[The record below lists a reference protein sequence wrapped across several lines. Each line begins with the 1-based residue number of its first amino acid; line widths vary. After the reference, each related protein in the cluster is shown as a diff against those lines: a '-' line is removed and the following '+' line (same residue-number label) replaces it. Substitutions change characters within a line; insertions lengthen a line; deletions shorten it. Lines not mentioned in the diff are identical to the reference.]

1 MVEIKDL
8 NNQQLAQL
16 GLKYNLIDKS
26 KKYTRN
32 DLIILLENFQK
43 RKQEQQQTRHDP
55 NIKSISVNNQRRN
68 SVSGSQQS
76 KDRNGPPKPSN
87 NRRRLSEPNTA
98 VEKQNAVHTHQM
110 NQVQQQS
117 VKQLNEQMNANN
129 PKYDRFGIYPAV
141 KKLVCIGDI
150 HGDLSVALKV
160 LKLAEVIPQN
170 SNMNNLDNIHWSGN
184 DTWVIQLGDQIDRCR
199 PEEWDDKD
207 CIVDFDEVVQDEGS
221 NRAIIRLFFRLD
233 DEARKVGGRLLGTLG
248 NHELMNVDK
257 DFRYVSPQEF
267 LEWVPPNERTS
278 KYTKDGYPLGYYH
291 RLKAFQ
297 RGGNISK
304 LYADRKKSIIIIG
317 SYVFVHGGLSIELM
331 EKYKIAEINDVVTRW
346 LLNTDP
352 EQTSVESKIFDEI
365 FRQDD
370 DMSPFWCRIF
380 AEEEDNPDNT
390 ARNFVR
396 LLQLINKNNKLLM
409 PVKGMVISHTPQYME
424 NKYLNS
430 MYNDRLWRIDVGMS
444 RAFGPQDE
452 CGANKMRKPQI
463 LIIHNDSQFEKRIVS
478 LNSDRYPSSNQGQ
491 KVDINNEFIGF

>member
-1 MVEIKDL
+1 MVEIRDL
-8 NNQQLAQL
+8 DNKQLAQL

-32 DLIILLENFQK
+32 DLINLLEEYKK
-43 RKQEQQQTRHDP
+43 RKLGQQKNDP
-55 NIKSISVNNQRRN
+55 NIKSVSVNQRRN
-68 SVSGSQQS
+68 SVSGNQQS
-76 KDRNGPPKPSN
+76 RDRSGPPKPSN
-87 NRRRLSEPNTA
+87 NRRRLSEPNTRL
-98 VEKQNAVHTHQM
+98 EKANAIQTHEM
-110 NQVQQQS
+110 NKVQQQS
-117 VKQLNEQMNANN
+117 VKNLKTQMNSNN
-129 PKYDRFGIYPAV
+129 PKYDRFGIYPPV

-150 HGDLSVALKV
+150 HGDLTVALKV

-170 SNMNNLDNIHWSGN
+170 SNNKDIDNIHWCGG

-199 PEEWDDKD
+199 PEEWSEND
-207 CIVDFDEVVQDEGS
+207 CIADFDDVIDDEGS

-257 DFRYVSPQEF
+257 DFRYVSPKEF
-267 LEWVPPNERTS
+267 LEWVPPNERIS

-317 SYVFVHGGLSIELM
+317 SYLFVHGGLSIELM
-331 EKYKIAEINDVVTRW
+331 EKYKIAEINDIVARW

-352 EQTSVESKIFDEI
+352 DQTSTESQIFDEI

-380 AEEEDNPDNT
+380 AEEEDNPENNVQ
-390 ARNFVR
+390 NFAK
-396 LLQLINKNNKLLM
+396 LLQLINRNNKLLM
-409 PVKGMVISHTPQYME
+409 PVKGMVIAHTPQYME
-424 NKYLNS
+424 DKHLNS
-430 MYNDRLWRIDVGMS
+430 LYNDRLWRIDVGMS
-444 RAFGPQDE
+444 RAFGPQDD
-452 CGANKMRKPQI
+452 CGSNKMRRPQI
-463 LIIHNDSQFEKRIVS
+463 LIIHNNSQFEKRSCV
-478 LNSDRYPSSNQGQ
+478 LGSNRHPTTNMGQ
-491 KVDINNEFIGF
+491 KVDLSKEFFKF

>member
-8 NNQQLAQL
+8 TNQQLVQI
-16 GLKYNLIDKS
+16 GLKYNIVDKS
-26 KKYTRN
+26 RKYSRD
-32 DLIILLENFQK
+32 DLIKLIENYK
-43 RKQEQQQTRHDP
+43 KMKMEQRSQDP
-55 NIKSISVNNQRRN
+55 NIKSVSVNKQRRN
-68 SVSGSQQS
+68 STTANMQS
-76 KDRNGPPKPSN
+76 NDRSGPPKASN
-87 NRRRLSEPNTA
+87 NRRRLSEPNTNA
-98 VEKQNAVHTHQM
+98 EKAQAVHTHQM
-110 NQVQQQS
+110 NQVQRNS

-129 PKYDRFGIYPAV
+129 PKYDQFGIYPPV

-150 HGDLSVALKV
+150 HGDLTVALKV

-170 SNMNNLDNIHWSGN
+170 CNHNNIDNIHWTGG

-199 PEEWDDKD
+199 PDDWSD
-207 CIVDFDEVVQDEGS
+207 NNCIADFDDVIDDEGS
-221 NRAIIRLFFRLD
+221 NRAIIRLFLRLD
-233 DEARKVGGRLLGTLG
+233 DEAKKVGGRLLGTLG

-257 DFRYVSPQEF
+257 DFRYVSPKEF
-267 LEWVPPNERTS
+267 LEWVPPEQRNS

-291 RLKAFQ
+291 RLKAFE
-297 RGGNISK
+297 RGGNIAK

-331 EKYKIAEINDVVTRW
+331 EKYKIAEINHVVNKW
-346 LLNTDP
+346 LLKTDP
-352 EQTSVESKIFDEI
+352 NEENVESKIFDEI

-380 AEEEDNPDNT
+380 AEEEDNPENT
-390 ARNFVR
+390 AQNFAK
-396 LLQLINKNNKLLM
+396 LLQLINSRNRLLQ

-430 MYNDRLWRIDVGMS
+430 LYNDRLWRIDVGMS

-452 CGANKMRKPQI
+452 CGSNKMRKPQI

-478 LNSDRYPSSNQGQ
+478 FNSDRHPSSNQGQ
-491 KVDINNEFIGF
+491 KVDLSNEFIPF

>member
-8 NNQQLAQL
+8 DNKQLVQL
-16 GLKYNLIDKS
+16 GTKYGLIDKS

-32 DLIILLENFQK
+32 DLINLLEEYKK
-43 RKQEQQQTRHDP
+43 RKLGQQKQDS
-55 NIKSISVNNQRRN
+55 NIKSVSVNHRRN
-68 SVSGSQQS
+68 SVSGAQQS
-76 KDRNGPPKPSN
+76 KGRSGPPKSSN
-87 NRRRLSEPNTA
+87 NRRRLSEPNTNL
-98 VEKQNAVHTHQM
+98 EKQNALKTHEM
-110 NQVQQQS
+110 NKIQQQS
-117 VKQLNEQMNANN
+117 VQNLKTQMNSNN
-129 PKYDRFGIYPAV
+129 PKYDRFGIYPPV

-150 HGDLSVALKV
+150 HGDLTVALKV

-170 SNMNNLDNIHWSGN
+170 ANNKDIDNIHWCGG

-199 PEEWDDKD
+199 PEEWSDND
-207 CIVDFDEVVQDEGS
+207 CIADFDDVIDDEGS

-257 DFRYVSPQEF
+257 DFRYVSPKEF
-267 LEWVPPNERTS
+267 LEWVPPNERIS

-331 EKYKIAEINDVVTRW
+331 EKYKIAEINDIVARW
-346 LLNTDP
+346 LLNVDP
-352 EQTSVESKIFDEI
+352 GQTSTESQIFDEI

-380 AEEEDNPDNT
+380 AEEEDNPENNIQ
-390 ARNFVR
+390 NFTR

-409 PVKGMVISHTPQYME
+409 PVKGMVIAHTPQYME
-424 NKYLNS
+424 DKHLNS

-444 RAFGPQDE
+444 RAFGPQDD

-463 LIIHNDSQFEKRIVS
+463 LIIHNNSQFEKRSCILGS
-478 LNSDRYPSSNQGQ
+478 NRHPSTNMGQ
-491 KVDINNEFIGF
+491 KVDLSKEFFKF